1 MYTLATTMTSLLRIL
16 ASIAIFFNLSRGVEG
31 VQLNGYD
38 YIVVGSGPGGGPLA
52 ARLGLAGN
60 KVLVIEAGGDI
71 APQTGISLSHISTR
85 KPARILKYP
94 GISMYVQTPVASFA
108 SDKDR
113 STTTQQKQ
121 RMRRIRNSFTSFRT
135 AP

>member
-1 MYTLATTMTSLLRIL
+1 MTSLLRIL

-71 APQTGISLSHISTR
+71 APTDWNISVPYFNSKASEDPQISWDFYVRSDTR
-85 KPARILKYP
+85 CQFCL
-94 GISMYVQTPVASFA
+94 
-108 SDKDR
+108 
-113 STTTQQKQ
+113 
-121 RMRRIRNSFTSFRT
+121 
-135 AP
+135 